1 MATILVAG
9 DFCPKFRVQEA
20 FDKKDFTALEE
31 MKPILD
37 SVDYSIVNFECPVV
51 VGADAKPIPKNG
63 PCLKTTPNAIEAL
76 QYAGFDCVTLANNH
90 FRDFGDDGCKTT
102 LHLLKEANIDYVG
115 GGHNL
120 AEAQQVLYKQL
131 GDKRLAIVN
140 FCENEFSIATESQ
153 AGSAPLESVDNYH
166 QITEAR
172 RNADFVLVIVH
183 GGHEHYQLPSP
194 RMKKLYRFFVEIGAD
209 AVVNHHQ
216 HCYSGYE
223 YYNGKPIVYGLGNF
237 CFDWKGE
244 NASIW
249 NEGYCVEIDT
259 NTLEIRL
266 IPYRQCEQVAKVLPM
281 DENNVTT
288 FNQRIA
294 ELNTIISNDEL
305 LKVEFDKWVE
315 RSAKYKMITF
325 APYFHRYLNAAAD
338 RGWIPMKL
346 TAQRASS
353 LLNHISCEAHRDITI
368 SVLNSRMYHNRE

>member
-1 MATILVAG
+1 MKIFIAG
-9 DFCPKFRVQEA
+9 DFCPYDRVA
-20 FDKKDFTALEE
+20 TMVANKDFSFFDGVKDLIKEA
-31 MKPILD
+31 
-37 SVDYSIVNFECPVV
+37 DYSIVNFECPVV
-51 VGADAKPIPKNG
+51 EGDAKPIAKCG
-63 PCLKTTPNAIEAL
+63 PAL
-76 QYAGFDCVTLANNH
+76 RTERAAVAAMKYAGFNCATLANNH
-90 FRDFGDDGCKTT
+90 FRDFGDSGCLTT
-102 LHLLKEANIDYVG
+102 LEELEAQDMDYVG
-115 GGHNL
+115 GGKTL
-120 AEAQQVLYKQL
+120 AEAQKVLYKEIQ
-131 GDKRLAIVN
+131 GKKVAIVN
-140 FCENEFSIATESQ
+140 FCENEFSIATATT
-153 AGSAPLESVDNYH
+153 AGAAPLDSVDNYH

-237 CFDWKGE
+237 CFDWKGK

-259 NTLEIRL
+259 NNLEIRL

-281 DENNVTT
+281 DENNATT
-288 FNQRIA
+288 FSQHIA
-294 ELNTIISNDEL
+294 ELNAIIANDESL
-305 LKVEFDKWVE
+305 QFEFNKWVE

-346 TAQRASS
+346 NAKRAGV